1 MTTSTTPRHVIRIPC
16 FDTESEFMAPLW
28 HSAPMSAEDL
38 IQFSVHDRIAVITLN
53 RPDQLNALLPGMGRT
68 YAQLLRQADADPN
81 IRGIVVTGAGRGFC
95 AGADL
100 SILAQG
106 PDALAGFLADQRL
119 EDLPTVALTLRTPVV
134 TAINGPCAGIG
145 FVLAMAADR
154 RIGAP
159 TARCGT
165 TFAQLGLV
173 AEYGIAWLLPQLIGL
188 PRATDLLLT
197 GRLVD
202 AKEALHLG
210 LLDEVADDP
219 VEAATAWVT
228 QIADDCAP
236 SAVGDIKRQLFAAQR
251 QTLDEALM
259 ESLRLMG
266 EAFTRADLGEALR
279 AKLEKR
285 PPQF

>member
-1 MTTSTTPRHVIRIPC
+1 
-16 FDTESEFMAPLW
+16 
-28 HSAPMSAEDL
+28 MSAEDL
-38 IQFSVHDRIAVITLN
+38 IQFAVHDRIAVITLN
-53 RPDQLNALLPGMGRT
+53 RPDQLNALLPGMGGT
-68 YAQLLRQADADPN
+68 YAELLRKADADPE

-106 PDALAGFLADQRL
+106 QQALADFLADQDPA
-119 EDLPTVALTLRTPVV
+119 DLPTVALTLQTPVV

-154 RIGAP
+154 RIGSP

-173 AEYGIAWLLPQLIGL
+173 AEYGIAWLLPRLIGL

-197 GRLVD
+197 GRMVD
-202 AKEALHLG
+202 APEALNIG
-210 LLDEVADDP
+210 LLDDIAEDP
-219 VEAATAWVT
+219 LRAAIDWVT
-228 QIADDCAP
+228 NIAEQCAP
-236 SAVGDIKRQLFAAQR
+236 AAIGDIKLQLLNAQM
-251 QTLDEALM
+251 QTLDEALVD
-259 ESLRLMG
+259 SLRLMG
-266 EAFTRADLGEALR
+266 EAFTRPDLGEALR